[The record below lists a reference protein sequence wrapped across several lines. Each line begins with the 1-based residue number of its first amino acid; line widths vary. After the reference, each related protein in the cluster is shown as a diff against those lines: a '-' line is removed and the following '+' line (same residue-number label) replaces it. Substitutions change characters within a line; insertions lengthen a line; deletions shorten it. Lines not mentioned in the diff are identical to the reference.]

1 MKPDRFKWFLYL
13 ALLALAFEVV
23 FLVMQNQQLQA
34 RIVRLANQQQPET
47 LKPGEKAANIALL
60 TTAGIN
66 EQLTFGGNAPYRLLY
81 IFKTSCPACSAT
93 LPIWKQ
99 LAAEVPSTVQMMGLA
114 NEPLSTITEYQTANG
129 ISYPVFAVADTSFKR
144 QYKIAFV
151 PQTILVGGDGTVLG
165 LWSGALQEPQLA
177 AIREIINKL

>member
-23 FLVMQNQQLQA
+23 FLVLQNQQLQA
-34 RIVRLANQQQPET
+34 RIVRLTNQQQPET
-47 LKPGEKAANIALL
+47 LKPGEKVAGIELL
-60 TTAGIN
+60 STSGIN
-66 EQLTFGGNAPYRLLY
+66 EQLSFGGKAPSRLLY

-99 LAAEVPSTVQMMGLA
+99 LALEAQASVHVMGLSS
-114 NEPLSTITEYQTANG
+114 ESLSEITEYQNANE
-129 ISYPVFAVADTSFKR
+129 IAYPVFAVTDTSFKR

-151 PQTILVGGDGTVLG
+151 PQTILVDGDGTVLG

-177 AIREIINKL
+177 AIREIMNKL

>member
-13 ALLALAFEVV
+13 ALLGLAFEVV
-23 FLVMQNQQLQA
+23 FLVLQNQQLQA

-47 LKPGEKAANIALL
+47 LKSGEKAASITLL
-60 TTAGIN
+60 TYSGVN
-66 EQLTFGGNAPYRLLY
+66 EQLSFGSGAPSRLLY

-99 LAAEVPSTVQMMGLA
+99 LAAEAQRRVQVMGLSSESLA
-114 NEPLSTITEYQTANG
+114 AITEYQNANK
-129 ISYPVFAVADTSFKR
+129 ISYPVFAVTDTSFKR

-151 PQTILVGGDGTVLG
+151 PQTILVDGEGIILG

-177 AIREIINKL
+177 AIHEIMKKL